1 MIYKIT
7 HDRDELRMEFD
18 GNMIRLRS
26 LDEIPEFIRFIGD
39 KSPAQAMAKTRREMI
54 EQALNNG
61 EYLSIHQIL
70 LRVGV
75 SRDEQRNFA
84 ATCLNLVKRKIIKR
98 KKIGDLY
105 HYALR

>member
-1 MIYKIT
+1 MIYTIT

-39 KSPAQAMAKTRREMI
+39 KSSAQATAKTRREMI

-70 LRVGV
+70 LRLGV
-75 SRDEQRNFA
+75 PREEQRNFA